1 MMRGVL
7 RSLLVLAVLGGIAS
21 ADPGD
26 PMPSEQT
33 APAQKADSK
42 FEVVKKDPPAEGVA
56 AKPPKATKAKHK
68 AKHKARKHKK
78 SHRKAAAKKAAA
90 D

>member
-7 RSLLVLAVLGGIAS
+7 RSLLVVSVLGGIAS

-26 PMPSEQT
+26 PMPAEQST
-33 APAQKADSK
+33 PTKAADPK
-42 FEVVKKDPPAEGVA
+42 FEVVKKDPPAEGA
-56 AKPPKATKAKHK
+56 AVKPAKSKHK
-68 AKHKARKHKK
+68 TKHKARKHKK

-90 D
+90 K

>member
-7 RSLLVLAVLGGIAS
+7 RSLLVVSVLGGIAS

-42 FEVVKKDPPAEGVA
+42 FEVVKKDPPAEGAA
-56 AKPPKATKAKHK
+56 AKPARAKHK

-78 SHRKAAAKKAAA
+78 AHRKAAAKKAP
-90 D
+90 